1 MPPCP
6 PPEWLHPGA
15 TALLLVDLQQG
26 TCGDARPRPD
36 PDFDRRFRAT
46 TLPAAQR
53 VLAAARRARLEVIHT
68 VIANLTADGRDRSL
82 DYKRCGMGFPP
93 GSRAAEVIAELAPL
107 ADEPVLPKSSSS
119 PFSSTV
125 LDYLLRNLGVR
136 TLVVIGLLTDQCI
149 DHTVKDAAD
158 RGYRVVC
165 VHDACQAVTPE
176 RHAAALECFSG
187 YSERIGSDEVVA
199 AMDLAAATEARQGGF
214 LGGSAALGADLKA
227 DFAAEIDSLVDGS
240 AP

>member
-6 PPEWLHPGA
+6 PAEWFHPGA

-36 PDFDRRFRAT
+36 PDFDRRFAAT
-46 TLPAAQR
+46 TLPNAQR
-53 VLAAARRARLEVIHT
+53 VLAAARGARLEVIHT
-68 VIANLTADGRDRSL
+68 VIANLTADGRDRSV

-93 GSRAAEVIAELAPL
+93 GSRAAEVIAELAPM
-107 ADEPVLPKSSSS
+107 ADELVLPKSSSS

-125 LDYLLRNLGVR
+125 LDYLLRNLGIR

-176 RHAAALECFSG
+176 RHAAALECFAGYGEQVSSG
-187 YSERIGSDEVVA
+187 DFVA
-199 AMDLAAATEARQGGF
+199 ALNAVLPPQASVS
-214 LGGSAALGADLKA
+214 GS
-227 DFAAEIDSLVDGS
+227 
-240 AP
+240 

>member
-1 MPPCP
+1 MASSS
-6 PPEWLHPGA
+6 PEPWLHPGA

-26 TCGDARPRPD
+26 TCGDAQPRPQ

-46 TLPAAQR
+46 TLPAAQQ
-53 VLAAARRARLEVIHT
+53 VLAAARRGGLEVIHT
-68 VIANLTADGRDRSL
+68 VIASLTADGRDRSA

-107 ADEPVLPKSSSS
+107 ADELVLPKSSSS

-125 LDYLLRNLGVR
+125 LDYLLRNLGIR

-165 VHDACQAVTPE
+165 LSDGCQAETPE
-176 RHAAALECFSG
+176 RHAAALACFQG
-187 YSERIGSDEVVA
+187 YCTQIPVA
-199 AMDLAAATEARQGGF
+199 AFEAQVMATLLPNPAAPPPP
-214 LGGSAALGADLKA
+214 AD
-227 DFAAEIDSLVDGS
+227 
-240 AP
+240 PP

>member
-1 MPPCP
+1 MIGRIAAVRMPSSSPA
-6 PPEWLHPGA
+6 EWLHPGA

-26 TCGDARPRPD
+26 TCGDAQPRPD
-36 PDFDRRFRAT
+36 PDFDARFRAA
-46 TLPAAQR
+46 TLPNAQR

-125 LDYLLRNLGVR
+125 LDYLLRNLGIR
-136 TLVVIGLLTDQCI
+136 SLVVIGLLTDQCI

-165 VHDACQAVTPE
+165 VHDACQAITPE
-176 RHAAALECFSG
+176 RHAAALTCFAG
-187 YSERIGSDEVVA
+187 YGEQIGSDEVVA
-199 AMDLAAATEARQGGF
+199 AMDMALRPQAS
-214 LGGSAALGADLKA
+214 GS
-227 DFAAEIDSLVDGS
+227 GS
-240 AP
+240 

>member
-1 MPPCP
+1 MPSSS
-6 PPEWLHPGA
+6 PEPWLHPSA

-26 TCGDARPRPD
+26 TCGDAQPRPD

-46 TLPAAQR
+46 TLPNAQR
-53 VLAAARRARLEVIHT
+53 VLAAARQGGLEVIHT
-68 VIANLTADGRDRSL
+68 VIANLTADGRDRSF

-93 GSRAAEVIAELAPL
+93 GSRATEVIAELAPV
-107 ADEPVLPKSSSS
+107 ADELVLPKSSSS

-125 LDYLLRNLGVR
+125 LDYLLRNLAVR

-176 RHAAALECFSG
+176 RHDAALDCFAG
-187 YSERIGSDEVVA
+187 YAEQISCGEFVA
-199 AMDLAAATEARQGGF
+199 AMDLAASGEPRRGGF
-214 LGGSAALGADLKA
+214 MGGSAVLEADLKA
-227 DFAAEIDSLVDGS
+227 DFADEIDALFG
-240 AP
+240 